1 VRGRFITFE
10 GIEGAGKSTQAK
22 LLAEAL
28 RACGVHVLL
37 TREPGGAPNA
47 EMLREILLHPE
58 QDWTLLAETLLHFA
72 ARAEHVARTISPALA
87 AGTWVVCDRFYDSTM
102 AYQGYGKGLST
113 ADIQTLKKLIG
124 LDPDLTLILDV
135 TIETGFSRISERHQN
150 RDHYEQLGDAFFLRV
165 REGFREIAAREPA
178 RCVLLP
184 AEATREAVAQHV
196 RCLIRERFGVAL

>member
-28 RACGVHVLL
+28 RASGVSVLL

-58 QDWTLLAETLLHFA
+58 QDWTPLAETLLHFA
-72 ARAEHVARTISPALA
+72 ARAEHISRTISPALA
-87 AGTWVVCDRFYDSTM
+87 AGTWVVCDRYYDSTM
-102 AYQGYGKGLST
+102 AYQGYGKGLSR

-135 TIETGFSRISERHQN
+135 TIETGFSRINERHQN
-150 RDHYEQLGDAFFLRV
+150 RDHYEQLGDAFFVRV
-165 REGFREIAAREPA
+165 REGFREIAALEPA
-178 RCVLLP
+178 RCVLLS
-184 AEATREAVAQHV
+184 AEATREAVAQDV
-196 RCLIRERFGVAL
+196 RAIIRERFGVAL